1 MKEKNVIPEK
11 RSRSSYKFFRVSA
24 PANAIISTFLS
35 LLSLVFILPMLLCVV
50 VSFTSKESIEQF
62 GYLFIP
68 KGWSIY
74 AYQVVISLGDQ
85 IWSSY
90 LITIITTLVTTVLA
104 LLVMSMYAYVLA
116 HDTFPLKRIY
126 TFYIFFTMLFSG
138 GMVASYIVNVRYLHL
153 YDNFWILVL
162 PSLVSAY
169 NIIIL
174 RTFIQTTIPKE
185 LFEAARI
192 DGAGDFYIYTRIV
205 LPLFKAGLATIGLF
219 TVVSKW
225 NDWFTAMLYI
235 ENAKLIPLQTM
246 LIRIQS
252 TIQFLTDNATLASTP
267 DGARLKATI
276 PTDSARMAIML
287 LATFPLLCSYPFF
300 QRYFVEGMTIG
311 SVKG

>member
-1 MKEKNVIPEK
+1 MSEKNVSLEK
-11 RSRSSYKFFRVSA
+11 RGRSSYKFFRISA
-24 PANAIISTFLS
+24 LSNMIISAFLS
-35 LLSLVFILPMLLCVV
+35 LLSLVFILPLVLCVV
-50 VSFTSKESIEQF
+50 VSFSSKESIDQF

-68 KGWSIY
+68 KGWSLY
-74 AYQVVISLGDQ
+74 AYEVVINLGDQ

-90 LITIITTLVTTVLA
+90 FVTISTTVVTTVLA
-104 LLVMSMYAYVLA
+104 LLVMSMYAFVLA
-116 HDTFPLKRIY
+116 HDSFPLKRLY
-126 TFYIFFTMLFSG
+126 TFYIFFTMLFG
-138 GMVASYIVNVRYLHL
+138 GGLVASYIVNVRYLHL
-153 YDNFWILVL
+153 YDSFWIMVL

-174 RTFIQTTIPKE
+174 RTFIQSTIPKE

-225 NDWFTAMLYI
+225 NDWFTAMLYV
-235 ENAKLIPLQTM
+235 ENPKLIPLQTM
-246 LIRIQS
+246 LIRIQA
-252 TIQFLTDNATLASTP
+252 TIQFLTDNSTFASTP

-287 LATFPLLCSYPFF
+287 LATLPLLCSYPFF